1 MGCVTTYKNFQ
12 PSNVKFNEGIAIG
25 NVNIIDNGKNQNST
39 VWFVLIL
46 SMVLFGLSCPKLEMM
61 AVSKC

>member
-39 VWFVLIL
+39 VWF
-46 SMVLFGLSCPKLEMM
+46 SCPKLEMM